1 MSYDKHIF
9 ISYAHLDN
17 QPLTPEQ
24 EGWVSRFHESLQTI
38 LTMRLGQK
46 ARIWR
51 DKKLSGNDS
60 FADEIISQFPST
72 EILISV
78 LSKCYVRSEW
88 CKREVQEFCRRC
100 GDLRVG
106 NKYRIMKVIKLPL
119 DNVDLLPPPM
129 NEMLGYEF
137 FTYQDREQAK
147 TPLELDPLYFP
158 KLAPLYI
165 EKLCILADDVIDV
178 ISRMEAPDAHTAK
191 GVHQSPPGPRVYLAE
206 CSRDQK
212 EAREAI
218 EMDLR
223 QHGYSILPDRQLPH
237 EESEFVAEVSR
248 QVEQS
253 SLAVHIIG
261 GYSGFVPDGPSQK
274 SIVVLQNE
282 LAIAESRKRT
292 LPRIIWLPA
301 GTEAQASDQRHFIEA
316 LHRDAEA
323 QFGADLITGDL
334 EVLKAA
340 VHAALRRI
348 ENAGAEA
355 DVEHPPDSKL
365 LYLICD
371 QRDREAALPVRKLLK
386 SKGFDVKIPLFD
398 GSASTLDDA
407 KRDMLS
413 KCAAAVIFYGKGD
426 EGWKRAVDTDLLK
439 SKAYRR
445 DKLPL
450 PQLTYLSAP
459 ATAEKI
465 EMIELEE
472 PNLVNG
478 LDGFSDSSAK
488 ALVGI
493 LQAV

>member
-1 MSYDKHIF
+1 MPYDKHIF

-46 ARIWR
+46 AKIWR

-60 FADEIISQFPST
+60 FADEIVSQFPNT
-72 EILISV
+72 EILVSV
-78 LSKCYVRSEW
+78 LSKCYVKSEW
-88 CKREVQEFCRRC
+88 CKREFEEFCRRC

-119 DNVDLLPPPM
+119 DTVELLPPPM
-129 NEMLGYEF
+129 NEMRGYEF
-137 FTYQDREQAK
+137 FTYQDREQGK

-165 EKLCILADDVIDV
+165 EKLCVLADDVIDV
-178 ISRMEAPDAHTAK
+178 ITRMEAPAADGDNVAP
-191 GVHQSPPGPRVYLAE
+191 QSPPGPQVYLAQ

-212 EAREAI
+212 EAREALG
-218 EMDLR
+218 MDLR
-223 QHGYSILPDRQLPH
+223 QHGYPILPDRQLPL
-237 EESEFVAEVSR
+237 EETEFVAEVSR
-248 QVEQS
+248 LLEQS
-253 SLAVHIIG
+253 SLAVHVIG
-261 GYSGFVPDGPSQK
+261 GYSGFVPDGPSKK
-274 SIVVLQNE
+274 SVVVLQNE
-282 LAIAESRKRT
+282 LAIAESKKRA

-301 GTEAQASDQRHFIEA
+301 GMEAQDPDQEQFIEA

-340 VHAALRRI
+340 IHAALRRI
-348 ENAGAEA
+348 QKSGAEA
-355 DVEHPPDSKL
+355 NSERDSDPKL

-371 QRDREAALPVRKLLK
+371 QKDRDGVLPLRKLLK
-386 SKGFDVKIPLFD
+386 SRGFDVKIPLFE
-398 GSASTLDDA
+398 GSAGAVDDA

-413 KCAAAVIFYGKGD
+413 KCAAAVVFYGKGD

-445 DKLPL
+445 DKLAL
-450 PQLTYLSAP
+450 LQLTYLSAP
-459 ATAEKI
+459 ATAEKA

-478 LDGFSDSSAK
+478 LEGFSESSAK
-488 ALVGI
+488 VLLDT
-493 LQAV
+493 LQAA